1 VRISYVLTHDT
12 LFVVAGLIGLAALL
26 RHIYRTDGGR
36 LFFDR
41 LKLKLP
47 VLGPLTRKVVVG
59 RFVRTLSGMMRSG
72 LPLTRGLEIAAGVAG
87 NRVIA
92 DAAREAI
99 AEIRKGQR
107 LSEPLQRTGE
117 FPRMVTRMIAVGE
130 QSGSLE
136 SMLAE
141 VAHFYDRDVEY
152 TVKRLTT
159 LLEPLLTAFLSVVV
173 GFVVIALYLPI
184 FSLGNAIMHS

>member
-1 VRISYVLTHDT
+1 MYTTI
-12 LFVVAGLIGLAALL
+12 FLIGTAACLLFGDEVILAEA
-26 RHIYRTDGGR
+26 
-36 LFFDR
+36 
-41 LKLKLP
+41 
-47 VLGPLTRKVVVG
+47 
-59 RFVRTLSGMMRSG
+59 RSANG
-72 LPLTRGLEIAAGVAG
+72 
-87 NRVIA
+87 VIA
-92 DAAREAI
+92 DAAREAVT
-99 AEIRKGQR
+99 EIRKGQT
-107 LSEPLQRTGE
+107 LSEPLGRTGE

-173 GFVVIALYLPI
+173 GFVVISLYLPI
-184 FSLGNAIMHS
+184 FSLGKAIMHS